1 VLTPIQGSFTWPTP
15 RFWVCNI
22 ILLTTVLRKIYMNIS
37 KKKMPILDGV
47 LKTSTISLHGLIIRG
62 PVAWS
67 YYLKVLL
74 NIFTKGNTFAKY

>member
-1 VLTPIQGSFTWPTP
+1 
-15 RFWVCNI
+15 
-22 ILLTTVLRKIYMNIS
+22 MNIS

-47 LKTSTISLHGLIIRG
+47 LKTSTISLHRLIIRE

-74 NIFTKGNTFAKY
+74 NISTKGNTFAKH